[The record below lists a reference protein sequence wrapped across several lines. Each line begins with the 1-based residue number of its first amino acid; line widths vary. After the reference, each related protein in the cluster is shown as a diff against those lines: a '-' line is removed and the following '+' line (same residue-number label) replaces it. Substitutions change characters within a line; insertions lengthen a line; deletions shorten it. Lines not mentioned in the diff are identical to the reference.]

1 MPPPKI
7 EDVRHER
14 AVHASLTAHRHF
26 AAYLYHLFT
35 HAPLYLH
42 WKRLLSYVRKFRMIT
57 FTLRV
62 ITIILTILETGAL
75 VILTTAVFLVLL
87 PIVAALMLGILV
99 TARIDSRRANQAMRK
114 ALEGKRVYLFFLPRG
129 EASFLCAWAR
139 ELAREGNAV
148 VLISPYW
155 ISPAGI
161 SGRKF
166 YFTVRKEETDLYL
179 IRRYYFFSFRK
190 QVLKKERVVMVF

>member
-1 MPPPKI
+1 MLDKKI
-7 EDVRHER
+7 KER
-14 AVHASLTAHRHF
+14 LDAQATNPSLTAHKSF
-26 AAYLYHLFT
+26 AGYLCHLVT
-35 HAPLYLH
+35 NAPLYLH
-42 WKRLLSYVRKFRMIT
+42 WQRLLSYVRKFRMIT

-75 VILTTAVFLVLL
+75 VILTTAVFLVIL
-87 PIVAALMLGILV
+87 PILAALMLGILV
-99 TARIDSRRANQAMRK
+99 TARIDSRRANQAMSK

-155 ISPAGI
+155 ISPTGI

-190 QVLKKERVVMVF
+190 HVLKKERAVVIC